1 MARQTPEVVTAL
13 AEDAE
18 TVKYSVD
25 RFGYKI
31 DGRDY
36 RRVTTLLKGIP
47 APQLVGW
54 AAKVVAETAARNQD
68 WRTLSPLDAEKLLK
82 GRPNT
87 IRDERAQRGTNVHNA
102 VEAYLKG
109 GEAPKL
115 NDDEESC
122 VAAARKFLAA
132 RTSVILGAEI
142 SVYSEKHGYAGTFD
156 LWDFHEGRFNLLD
169 WKTSSGV
176 YPSHAIQQVAYQK
189 ADYALVQRRQIS
201 EFAWTAK
208 KIPWGGLAERL
219 NVVHLEAGVATLYP
233 VLPDVSDRLWEV
245 FLCSSYMKDFLL
257 ATDTSWGRKSR
268 ERIFGTSIPTTINT
282 EV

>member
-1 MARQTPEVVTAL
+1 MAGQTPEVVTAL

-115 NDDEESC
+115 NDDEENFRPLGLPRGAIQPPRLEDKQRGLSFARYPASRLPEGRLRIS
-122 VAAARKFLAA
+122 AAAPGFRV
-132 RTSVILGAEI
+132 RVD
-142 SVYSEKHGYAGTFD
+142 SEKDTVGRAGR
-156 LWDFHEGRFNLLD
+156 EAQRRPPGSRRR
-169 WKTSSGV
+169 
-176 YPSHAIQQVAYQK
+176 
-189 ADYALVQRRQIS
+189 YAL
-201 EFAWTAK
+201 
-208 KIPWGGLAERL
+208 
-219 NVVHLEAGVATLYP
+219 
-233 VLPDVSDRLWEV
+233 SD
-245 FLCSSYMKDFLL
+245 
-257 ATDTSWGRKSR
+257 
-268 ERIFGTSIPTTINT
+268 PT
-282 EV
+282 